1 MAARPFIGL
10 ERSCV
15 MSQTLQTG
23 GGRNAGPLGREN
35 HMPSLT
41 SLVVLAAGLC
51 GAAWGWRVGTK
62 RLYRRSVFRDDD
74 DDRGARGWR
83 RRLRQRYF
91 TTVGCALLSAL
102 TVLIVMTTFRR

>member
-1 MAARPFIGL
+1 
-10 ERSCV
+10 
-15 MSQTLQTG
+15 
-23 GGRNAGPLGREN
+23 
-35 HMPSLT
+35 MPSLT

-83 RRLRQRYF
+83 RRLRQRYL
-91 TTVGCALLSAL
+91 TTVGYALLSAL
-102 TVLIVMTTFRR
+102 TVLIIVMTTLRR